1 MSARGRVPCGGVS
14 GRTHGSAPT
23 RWGRRPETN
32 GNWCGKRRLP
42 NGVGR
47 SPPPTGGS
55 GSGPAAGR
63 AWGVAGCGH
72 PALREQRRWCV
83 AAGRRGRRPLRKGE
97 QAALTTLARGA
108 ERSVCASGWEE
119 GVGIAA
125 EIIPKV
131 SSNAGQSLSHGCAVP
146 ALFTQGSLAL
156 RGTGVRAAGVVGPY
170 GKPNPP
176 PKPAGAQRS
185 VRARGREGW
194 AGIGAKTIPKRGPL
208 PRLPGQRLAKRKA
221 RKEHLVK
228 FDLCPVTSECS
239 TGYRV
244 RRSAEDP
251 ARAHAEAAST
261 EQNSLAPHPV
271 VQEDA
276 KRPGCTTGTRFF
288 F

>member
-1 MSARGRVPCGGVS
+1 MSAPGRVPCGGVS

-23 RWGRRPETN
+23 RWGRRSETN
-32 GNWCGKRRLP
+32 GNSCGNGPCQRGGTEPAPYRREREWTGGGARLGCGGVWSPRPAGAAQVVCSSGPPGSSAPTKRRASRINHPSQRRRAERLRQRMGGRGGNRGRDHP
-42 NGVGR
+42 QGVQQRRTIPQSRLRRASSLYTREPCPAGD
-47 SPPPTGGS
+47 GGS
-55 GSGPAAGR
+55 G
-63 AWGVAGCGH
+63 
-72 PALREQRRWCV
+72 RR
-83 AAGRRGRRPLRKGE
+83 
-97 QAALTTLARGA
+97 
-108 ERSVCASGWEE
+108 
-119 GVGIAA
+119 
-125 EIIPKV
+125 
-131 SSNAGQSLSHGCAVP
+131 
-146 ALFTQGSLAL
+146 
-156 RGTGVRAAGVVGPY
+156 VVGPY
-170 GKPNPP
+170 GK

-185 VRARGREGW
+185 GRARGREGW
-194 AGIGAKTIPKRGPL
+194 AGIGAKTIPKRGPP

-244 RRSAEDP
+244 RRSAEGP

-276 KRPGCTTGTRFF
+276 KRPGCTTRTRFF